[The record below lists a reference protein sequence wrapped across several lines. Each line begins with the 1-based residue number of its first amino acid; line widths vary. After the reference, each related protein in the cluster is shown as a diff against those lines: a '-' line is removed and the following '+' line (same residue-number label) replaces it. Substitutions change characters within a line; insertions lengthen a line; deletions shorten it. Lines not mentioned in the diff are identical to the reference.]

1 MLTAQIKTERKSQ
14 KPGNR
19 YSPTP
24 AAKFQTR
31 PMNMIPVLGM
41 DPAIVSLTKV
51 ELQRLLDIE
60 AAAQNAV
67 QAMSRP
73 RSPDPRELLA
83 AAKALDVAL
92 HMPVFGG

>member
-1 MLTAQIKTERKSQ
+1 
-14 KPGNR
+14 
-19 YSPTP
+19 
-24 AAKFQTR
+24 
-31 PMNMIPVLGM
+31 MIPVLGM